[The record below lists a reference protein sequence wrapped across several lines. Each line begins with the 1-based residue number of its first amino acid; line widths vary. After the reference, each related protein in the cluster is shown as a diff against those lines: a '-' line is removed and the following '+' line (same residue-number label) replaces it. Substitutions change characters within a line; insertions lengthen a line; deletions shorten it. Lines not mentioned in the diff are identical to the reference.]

1 MSVADILEAAKAYLA
16 TSSNKEFVSIV
27 GSAALALIT
36 TTSAWL
42 SYLSNRSLRK
52 EVESTRETLKSRE
65 IELVR
70 LNASVE
76 ERQKALGRFDGELAE
91 RSKRIAVQE
100 ENRRK
105 LVETLKQSD
114 EDLWIRHKP
123 VLKPEDHD
131 VRVARRKPLVLT
143 IANNKGGVGKSTV
156 TLNIA
161 AHFDKHPLVPSKKRL
176 LIDMDYQGTSS
187 YVLTAATEVIERDS
201 RSQMLITKGA
211 SALTLLNAR
220 LNLNPI
226 LPGTEL
232 VPSFYE
238 LARHEDRLLMEW
250 LLSEVDDD
258 LRYRLASV
266 LHTDTIANQYDLILI
281 DAPPRITAGTMNAL
295 CASTHL
301 FVPTAFTAV
310 SAEPVANFLAMARVV
325 KDKLNPN
332 LKMIGV
338 VETLRPTGK
347 VAKSAEDARE
357 LALITVQRGLQR
369 YFPEATILEDDVP
382 RLNSMVEE
390 GIAYQDDI
398 RVQRVFERLCAKI
411 KEELT

>member
-1 MSVADILEAAKAYLA
+1 MSVGDILEAVKAYLA
-16 TSSNKEFVSIV
+16 TSSNREFVSII
-27 GSAALALIT
+27 GSAALALVT

-52 EVESTRETLKSRE
+52 DVERTRELLRTQE

-76 ERQKALGRFDGELAE
+76 ERQKALSRVDSELAE
-91 RSKRIAVQE
+91 RSNRIAIQE

-105 LVETLKQSD
+105 LVEVLKQSD
-114 EDLWIRHKP
+114 EDLWIRYKP
-123 VLKPEDHD
+123 ILKPEDHD
-131 VRVARRKPLVLT
+131 ARVGSRKLIVLT

-156 TLNIA
+156 TLNMA
-161 AHFDKHPLVPSKKRL
+161 AHFDKHPLVPGKKHL

-187 YVLTAATEVIERDS
+187 YVLTAATDVVERDS
-201 RSQMLITKGA
+201 RSQNLITKGA
-211 SALTLLNAR
+211 SVLTLISAR
-220 LNLNPI
+220 LNLHPI

-250 LLSEVDDD
+250 LLNEVDDD

-266 LHTDTIANQYDLILI
+266 LHTDTVANQYDLVLI
-281 DAPPRITAGTMNAL
+281 DAPPPITAGTMNAL

-301 FVPTAFTAV
+301 LVPTALTAV

-338 VETLRPTGK
+338 VETLRQQGRA
-347 VAKSAEDARE
+347 AKSAVDARE
-357 LALITVQRGLQR
+357 HAYITVQRGIQR
-369 YFPEATILEDDVP
+369 HFPEATILEEDVP
-382 RLNSMVEE
+382 RINSIVEE
-390 GIAYQDDI
+390 GIAYQEDV
-398 RVQRVFERLCAKI
+398 RVQRIFERLCAKI